1 MGKIVKRKWG
11 TYEVLKED
19 KGLGYKVKVLTIEPK
34 RFLCDQ
40 LHRHRTETW
49 KIIEGSGRLSILPD
63 LNGSCWENRHVH
75 GGEIIEIFT
84 GYRHRLEND
93 GKIPLVFVEVQ
104 EGAYLGE
111 DDIVRFEEY
120 PDNWDKAWDTDFDS
134 SGIKYSYYKN

>member
-1 MGKIVKRKWG
+1 MGKVMKRKWG

-19 KGLGYKVKVLTIEPK
+19 KDLQYKVKVLTIEPK

-49 KIIEGSGRLSILPD
+49 HIVEGSGRLSILPD
-63 LNGSCWENRHVH
+63 LAEANWEHKHVH
-75 GGEIIEIFT
+75 GGEVIEIFT

-104 EGAYLGE
+104 EGSYLGE

-120 PDNWDKAWDTDFDS
+120 PDNWDKAFEEREE
-134 SGIKYSYYKN
+134 GRCYYEF